1 MASTH
6 SATLSFDESPHGSTG
21 RLRASIFST
30 AMSVLSSTPTIFAGI
45 SRLSPR
51 TTDTCALTS
60 PTTWLLVRR

>member
-1 MASTH
+1 MSTH
-6 SATLSFDESPHGSTG
+6 SATLSFDESPTAAPED
-21 RLRASIFST
+21 RASIFST
-30 AMSVLSSTPTIFAGI
+30 ARSVISSTPTIFAGI